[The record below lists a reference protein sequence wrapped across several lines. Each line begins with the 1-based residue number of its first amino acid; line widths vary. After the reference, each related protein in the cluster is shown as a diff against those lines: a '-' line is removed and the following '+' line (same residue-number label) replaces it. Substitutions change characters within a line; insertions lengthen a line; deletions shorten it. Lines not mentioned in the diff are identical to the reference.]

1 VQVIFRISRACFS
14 ELTYRAIVMVMAAI
28 VFSPPTG
35 VTAPLKD
42 KSDPPTLRW
51 AEGQPG
57 CTFSRDK
64 DGKYR
69 YALWTDDYGII
80 LAVDSQELQLLHKRV
95 QPFFAVHLTVRYRG
109 KGELTVEPRTA
120 TLEFVKHFKLVQP
133 ALNPEYSANETQSDA
148 DEVEHQTQREIKKH
162 PERKEKREKYV
173 EAYQKEVA
181 EFLDFLS
188 TRTLPFAQLDS
199 AHTEVSGWI
208 LFSAKNKWIGGWKKP
223 EEFVLRIPLGGR
235 VVEFPFALPQ
245 QQGDLILRQRSN

>member
-1 VQVIFRISRACFS
+1 VIFHISRACFS
-14 ELTYRAIVMVMAAI
+14 KLTYSAIVLVIAAI
-28 VFSPPTG
+28 VFIPPI
-35 VTAPLKD
+35 VRAAPLKD
-42 KSDPPTLRW
+42 KSDPPRLRW
-51 AEGQPG
+51 AEGQAG

-95 QPFFAVHLTVRYRG
+95 EPFFAVHLTVRYRG

-120 TLEFVKHFKLVQP
+120 TLEFVKHFKLIQP
-133 ALNPEYSANETQSDA
+133 ALNPEDLADQTQSDA
-148 DEVEHQTQREIKKH
+148 DDVEHQTQRETKKH
-162 PERKEKREKYV
+162 PERKEDREKYV

-199 AHTEVSGWI
+199 AHTEVTGWI
-208 LFSAKNKWIGGWKKP
+208 LFSAKNKWIGGWKRP

-235 VVEFPFALPQ
+235 VVEFPFALPP

>member
-1 VQVIFRISRACFS
+1 VHLIFRISRARAF
-14 ELTYRAIVMVMAAI
+14 ELTCRAIVLFTAATI
-28 VFSPPTG
+28 FSPAIG
-35 VTAPLKD
+35 VAAPLKN
-42 KSDPPTLRW
+42 KSNPPTLRW
-51 AEGQPG
+51 AESQPG
-57 CTFSRDK
+57 CTFSRDQ

-80 LAVDSQELQLLHKRV
+80 LAVDSQELQMLHKRV

-109 KGELTVEPRTA
+109 KSELTVQPRAA

-133 ALNPEYSANETQSDA
+133 ALDPEDFANETQSGA
-148 DEVEHQTQREIKKH
+148 DEVEHQTQREIAKH
-162 PERKEKREKYV
+162 PERKDDREKYV

-188 TRTLPFAQLDS
+188 TRTLAFVQLDS

-208 LFSAKNKWIGGWKKP
+208 LFSAKSKWIGSWKRP
-223 EEFVLRIPLGGR
+223 EEFVLRIPLGSR
-235 VVEFPFALPQ
+235 VVEFPFALPA

>member
-1 VQVIFRISRACFS
+1 MQLIFRISRACFS
-14 ELTYRAIVMVMAAI
+14 ESAYRAIVLVMAVI
-28 VFSPPTG
+28 IFSPPAG
-35 VTAPLKD
+35 VAAPLKD

-51 AEGQPG
+51 AEGQAG

-109 KGELTVEPRTA
+109 KGELTLEPRAA

-133 ALNPEYSANETQSDA
+133 ALDPEDFANQTQSGA

-162 PERKEKREKYV
+162 PERKEDREKYV

-188 TRTLPFAQLDS
+188 TRTLPFVHFDS

-208 LFSAKNKWIGGWKKP
+208 LFSAKSKWIGGWKRP

-235 VVEFPFALPQ
+235 VVEFPFALPP